1 MKHLNKNS
9 LFNINFQ
16 LIMTNVISI
25 VGPKSTGKTTLVNLL
40 ASGSNQIPSNMLK
53 APDLTIDLSTVKV
66 INSFINQK
74 VFIRDCSDVS
84 DIDEV
89 IKQSKG
95 IIVMIDIDK
104 EETFTEAIR
113 DFIDKIMKQEDNL
126 NFVMLVA
133 NKNDLLPFTL
143 SLANTEYYKYANSK
157 VTKIEIS
164 CKKHFNITK
173 LLNDIIDAAIFPA
186 KPLIKHNDR
195 LMKAL
200 KRIFRIEDKDNFG
213 YITKERLNALHLKLC
228 NIPLDTSLY
237 DFSNKFSYKE
247 FEALNKAAID
257 SKEFMIPWNF
267 LYFFSYDNEIKLS
280 YKDEDKDIDKLINN
294 LTNYFNVRKNKKNEL
309 SKDAIEDIF
318 SICDDSEELCKLF
331 DMNSITVND
340 WIDKWKE
347 LSATDYKKFYKAY
360 LQIGHEHDSSKE
372 KRDNVEI
379 NRSEEEDIDNSTA
392 TKPSI
397 WPILMKSFTFIG
409 IGLIS
414 GFFIYYLRQRIKKL

>member
-1 MKHLNKNS
+1 
-9 LFNINFQ
+9 
-16 LIMTNVISI
+16 MTNVISI
-25 VGPKSTGKTTLVNLL
+25 VGPKNTGKTTLVSLL
-40 ASGSNQIPSNMLK
+40 ASGSNQIPKDMVK
-53 APDLTIDLSTVKV
+53 APDLAIDLSTVKV
-66 INSFINQK
+66 INSFINQQVIIK
-74 VFIRDCSDVS
+74 DCSDVS

-89 IKQSKG
+89 IRQSKG

-104 EETFTEAIR
+104 EESFTEAIR
-113 DFIDKIMKQEDNL
+113 DYIDKIMTQEDKL

-143 SLANTEYYKYANSK
+143 SLVNTEYYKYNNSK

-173 LLNDIIDAAIFPA
+173 LLNDIIDAAIFPV
-186 KPLIKHNDR
+186 KPLKTHNDR
-195 LMKAL
+195 LSNAL

-247 FEALNKAAID
+247 FEALNKAAIE

-267 LYFFSYDNEIKLS
+267 LYYFSYDNEINLS
-280 YKDEDKDIDKLINN
+280 YKVEDKDIDKLIQN

-309 SKDAIEDIF
+309 SKDDINEIF

-331 DMNSITVND
+331 DMKNITLND

-347 LSATDYKKFYKAY
+347 LSAIDYKKFYKAY
-360 LQIGHEHDSSKE
+360 LQIGNEHDSSKE
-372 KRDNVEI
+372 KKENIEI
-379 NRSEEEDIDNSTA
+379 NRSEDEDVDNTTPS
-392 TKPSI
+392 KPSI

-414 GFFIYYLRQRIKKL
+414 GFFIYYLRKRIKKL

>member
-1 MKHLNKNS
+1 
-9 LFNINFQ
+9 
-16 LIMTNVISI
+16 MTNVISI
-25 VGPKSTGKTTLVNLL
+25 VGPKNTGKTTLVNLL
-40 ASGSNQIPSNMLK
+40 ASGSNQISKDMVK
-53 APDLTIDLSTVKV
+53 APDLAIDLSTVKV
-66 INSFINQK
+66 INSFINQQVIIK
-74 VFIRDCSDVS
+74 DCSDVS

-89 IKQSKG
+89 IRQSKG

-104 EETFTEAIR
+104 EESFTEAIR
-113 DFIDKIMKQEDNL
+113 DYIDKIMTQEDKL

-143 SLANTEYYKYANSK
+143 SLVNTEYYKYNNSK

-173 LLNDIIDAAIFPA
+173 LLNDIIDAAIFPV
-186 KPLIKHNDR
+186 KPLKKYNDR
-195 LMKAL
+195 LSNAL

-247 FEALNKAAID
+247 FEALNKAAIE

-267 LYFFSYDNEIKLS
+267 LYYFSYDNEIILS
-280 YKDEDKDIDKLINN
+280 YKVEDKDIDKLIHN

-309 SKDAIEDIF
+309 SKDDINEIF

-331 DMNSITVND
+331 DMKNITVND

-347 LSATDYKKFYKAY
+347 LSAKDYKKFYKAY
-360 LQIGHEHDSSKE
+360 LQIGNEHDSSKE
-372 KRDNVEI
+372 KKENIEI
-379 NRSEEEDIDNSTA
+379 NRSEDEDVDNSTPS
-392 TKPSI
+392 KPSI

-414 GFFIYYLRQRIKKL
+414 GFFIYYLRKRIKKL